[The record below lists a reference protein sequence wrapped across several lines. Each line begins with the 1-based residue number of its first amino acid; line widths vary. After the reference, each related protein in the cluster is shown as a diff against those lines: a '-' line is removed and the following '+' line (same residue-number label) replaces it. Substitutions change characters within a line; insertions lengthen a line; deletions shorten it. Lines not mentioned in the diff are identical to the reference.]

1 MFKKLIYTLDRVIER
16 AGYIALFFS
25 GILIFIMA
33 WLSTYGVTRR
43 YALNNPESY
52 SYELSTIF
60 LVACVMF
67 AIAGVQRLGRQIRVD
82 FISIRLSESV
92 QNIMLNI
99 IAPILALFYVVLLTW
114 QSWDAAWYSMEVGEV
129 SQSVWREPWWP
140 TKMVVPVGAGL
151 LCLVLIAQL
160 CHGVTSLVRILKKT
174 GQ

>member
-1 MFKKLIYTLDRVIER
+1 MFKKLIITLDHVIER
-16 AGYIALFFS
+16 AGYIALLFS

-43 YALNNPESY
+43 YALNIPEAY

-82 FISIRLSESV
+82 FISIRLSEGM
-92 QNIMLNI
+92 QNILLNI
-99 IAPILALFYVVLLTW
+99 IAPILALFYVILVTW
-114 QSWDAAWYSMEVGEV
+114 QSWDAAWYSMKIHEI
-129 SQSVWREPWWP
+129 SQSAWREPWWP
-140 TKMVVPVGAGL
+140 TKMTVPVGAGL

-160 CHGVTSLVRILKKT
+160 FHGVTALVRRIRKT

>member
-1 MFKKLIYTLDRVIER
+1 MGKKFLQALDRVIER
-16 AGYIALFFS
+16 ASYIALLFS
-25 GILIFIMA
+25 GVLILVMS

-43 YALNNPESY
+43 YAFHDPEPY

-60 LVACVMF
+60 LVACVML

-82 FISIRLSESV
+82 FISVRLSETMQGV
-92 QNIMLNI
+92 LLNI
-99 IAPILALFYVVLLTW
+99 VGPVLALFYVVLLTW
-114 QSWDAAWYSMEVGEV
+114 QSWDAAWYSMIIGET

-160 CHGVTSLVRILKKT
+160 CRGVIMLVRSTKKT

>member
-1 MFKKLIYTLDRVIER
+1 MGKKFIQTLDRIIER

-60 LVACVMF
+60 LVACVVF
-67 AIAGVQRLGRQIRVD
+67 AIAGVQRLGRQLRVD
-82 FISIRLSESV
+82 FISIRLSEGV
-92 QNIMLNI
+92 QDVLLNI
-99 IAPILALFYVVLLTW
+99 FGPILALFYVVLLTW
-114 QSWDAAWYSMEVGEV
+114 QSWDAAWYSMVIGEM

-140 TKMVVPVGAGL
+140 TKMTVPVGAGL
-151 LCLVLIAQL
+151 LCLVLVAQL
-160 CHGVTSLVRILKKT
+160 GRGITSLIQRIMKMRP
-174 GQ
+174 

>member
-1 MFKKLIYTLDRVIER
+1 LFKKFIQAVDRVIER
-16 AGYIALFFS
+16 AGYIALIFS
-25 GILIFIMA
+25 GVLIFIMA

-43 YALNNPESY
+43 YVLSNPESY

-60 LVACVMF
+60 LVACVML

-82 FISIRLSESV
+82 FISIRLSESW
-92 QNIMLNI
+92 QNILLNI

-114 QSWDAAWYSMEVGEV
+114 QSWDAAWYSMKIGEV

-140 TKMVVPVGAGL
+140 TKMVVPVGVGL

-160 CHGVTSLVRILKKT
+160 CHGVTALVRILKKT